1 MKTRVITDRI
11 GEAADI
17 LRRGGLVGVPT
28 ETVYGLAGN
37 GLDPDVIEKIYE
49 VKGRPSVKPISL
61 MVPGPEAIPE
71 LCTEV
76 PPAAFLLAERFWPGP
91 LTLVLQAKAIVPELL
106 RAGGRTVGLRCPKQ
120 AQTLE
125 LLQALDF
132 PLGVPSANP
141 SGEKS
146 PVTADEVLAYFDG
159 KIDAVIDGGPCALG
173 QESTVLDLSVRPF
186 RILRQGSLPAEAI
199 WDALADGLTLI
210 GITGPTG
217 SGKTTVLRMLEEQ
230 GALILDAD
238 RIYHELLEESPALIR
253 ELDEAFPGAVRDG
266 RLDRKILRERVF
278 LDPDALGRLNG
289 ITHRYVTDEICRR
302 LRAFAMK
309 GGALA
314 AVDAI
319 ALFEGNL
326 AERCDLTLAVTA
338 PEETRVKRIM
348 ARDGLTRE
356 EALLR
361 IRAQH
366 PESWFRQRCDAVLVN
381 DENPEDLRPQ
391 INKIVEGVLHH
402 GKTA

>member
-1 MKTRVITDRI
+1 M
-11 GEAADI
+11 
-17 LRRGGLVGVPT
+17 
-28 ETVYGLAGN
+28 
-37 GLDPDVIEKIYE
+37 
-49 VKGRPSVKPISL
+49 
-61 MVPGPEAIPE
+61 
-71 LCTEV
+71 
-76 PPAAFLLAERFWPGP
+76 
-91 LTLVLQAKAIVPELL
+91 
-106 RAGGRTVGLRCPKQ
+106 
-120 AQTLE
+120 
-125 LLQALDF
+125 
-132 PLGVPSANP
+132 
-141 SGEKS
+141 
-146 PVTADEVLAYFDG
+146 
-159 KIDAVIDGGPCALG
+159 
-173 QESTVLDLSVRPF
+173 
-186 RILRQGSLPAEAI
+186 
-199 WDALADGLTLI
+199 
-210 GITGPTG
+210 
-217 SGKTTVLRMLEEQ
+217 
-230 GALILDAD
+230 
-238 RIYHELLEESPALIR
+238 
-253 ELDEAFPGAVRDG
+253 RDG

-278 LDPDALGRLNG
+278 RDQDALACLNG

-302 LRAFAMK
+302 LRAFAME
-309 GGALA
+309 GGTLA